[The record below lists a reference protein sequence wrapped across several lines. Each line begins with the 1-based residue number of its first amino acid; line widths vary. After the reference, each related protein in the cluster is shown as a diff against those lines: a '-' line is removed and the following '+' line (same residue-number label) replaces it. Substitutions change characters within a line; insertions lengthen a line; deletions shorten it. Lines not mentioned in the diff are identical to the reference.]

1 MLDWLIRNL
10 IKLKVKL
17 HPEWLATGGIS
28 ISEKCDVDII
38 VNRYYNTYM
47 TSGTKRIDYPKCEPK
62 EEQNMISAGMW
73 GELISVLKGISNNL
87 AFLNVILILAFLFKD
102 MGGKQMP

>member
-10 IKLKVKL
+10 IKLKVRL

-38 VNRYYNTYM
+38 VNRYYGTYVM
-47 TSGTKRIDYPKCEPK
+47 RGIKRIDYPKREPK
-62 EEQNMISAGMW
+62 EE
-73 GELISVLKGISNNL
+73 
-87 AFLNVILILAFLFKD
+87 
-102 MGGKQMP
+102 